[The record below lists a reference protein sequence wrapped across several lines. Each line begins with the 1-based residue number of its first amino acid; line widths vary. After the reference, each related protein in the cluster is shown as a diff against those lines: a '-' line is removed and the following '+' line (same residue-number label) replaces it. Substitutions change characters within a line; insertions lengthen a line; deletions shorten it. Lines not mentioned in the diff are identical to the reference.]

1 MIFETHAHYDDE
13 AFDGVRE
20 ELIERLPSCGI
31 SAVVNVGASLH
42 SSKTTLE
49 LAKRHSHVFAAIG
62 VHPDESKELS
72 EEGLVW
78 LREQAR
84 LPKTV
89 AIGEIGLDY
98 HWDNSPREVQQYW
111 FRRQIALAKEVGLPI
126 IIHSRDAAQDTMQ
139 IVKDTAAG
147 NCGGVVHCYSYSVE
161 QAKEYM
167 DMGFFIGIGG
177 VVTFKNAKKLKEVV
191 QAAPLSKLVLE
202 TDSPYLAPVPH
213 RGERNDSGNLHYVS
227 EMIAQ
232 LKGVTP
238 EDVERITYENALT
251 LYPKAAKQLQAVIS
265 RRE

>member
-31 SAVVNVGASLH
+31 PAVVNVGASLH

-111 FRRQIALAKEVGLPI
+111 FKRQIALAKEVGL
-126 IIHSRDAAQDTMQ
+126 
-139 IVKDTAAG
+139 
-147 NCGGVVHCYSYSVE
+147 
-161 QAKEYM
+161 
-167 DMGFFIGIGG
+167 
-177 VVTFKNAKKLKEVV
+177 
-191 QAAPLSKLVLE
+191 
-202 TDSPYLAPVPH
+202 
-213 RGERNDSGNLHYVS
+213 
-227 EMIAQ
+227 
-232 LKGVTP
+232 
-238 EDVERITYENALT
+238 ERILKKVFPNRWESIMRVAQYMLCEGNVMYYLDDWQEEHITYSHGAMSS
-251 LYPKAAKQLQAVIS
+251 V
-265 RRE
+265 